1 MSTADAASVFIV
13 GPITDVMATVFNG
26 PMASVVLQYLLSR
39 CQGRRFTGDAIGNI
53 GVFLA
58 TLFVSGEPFHHK
70 GLPDMREVQIGVEL
84 GGHPDFADFETAMVP
99 IDGRE
104 RGRLIKV
111 FKIEG
116 CVFQQMFLVAFDGE
130 VVVGVGPALFH
141 EIAGQLALREQG
153 IGADGLAADL
163 DGVQQR
169 DGRFD
174 FIGLLLLVAP
184 FYRQRAYFF
193 GV

>member
-1 MSTADAASVFIV
+1 MPTADAASILIIV
-13 GPITDVMATVFNG
+13 PVDDVVATVFNG
-26 PMASVVLQYLLSR
+26 PMASVVLQDLLGR
-39 CQGRRFTGDAIGNI
+39 GQGRRFTGEAIGNI

-84 GGHPDFADFETAMVP
+84 GGHPDLADFEPAMVA
-99 IDGRE
+99 IGGRE

-116 CVFQQMFLVAFDGE
+116 GVFQQMFLVAFDGE
-130 VVVGVGPALFH
+130 VVVGAALFD

-169 DGRFD
+169 DCRFN
-174 FIGLLLLVAP
+174 FVGLLLLIAP
-184 FYRQRAYFF
+184 CYRQRTYFF
-193 GV
+193 WV